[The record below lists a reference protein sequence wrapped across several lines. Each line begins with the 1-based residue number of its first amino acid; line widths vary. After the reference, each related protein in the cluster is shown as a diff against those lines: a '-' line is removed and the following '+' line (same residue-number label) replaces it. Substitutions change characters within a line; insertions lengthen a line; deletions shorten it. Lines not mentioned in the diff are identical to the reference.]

1 MDRLLLIRLSL
12 VVVVVSIAAPAA
24 AQRLGPGNP
33 SCYEVQNTAPVTVLT
48 HVIMDSGER
57 SVARVASHT
66 RQRHCL
72 GGSPLPDGRVT
83 FRIMSTF
90 GMPLFSCQTLID
102 RPIVVSGY
110 KKDDGSYEY
119 DAKCR

>member
-1 MDRLLLIRLSL
+1 MLRLSL
-12 VVVVVSIAAPAA
+12 VAVLVLLAAPAA

-48 HVIMDSGER
+48 HIIMDSGER
-57 SVARVASHT
+57 SVARVPSSAS
-66 RQRHCL
+66 QRHCIA
-72 GGSPLPDGRVT
+72 GAPLADGRVT

-102 RPIVVSGY
+102 RPIVVSGQ
-110 KKDDGSYEY
+110 KKADGSYEY

>member
-1 MDRLLLIRLSL
+1 MHRLLLSL
-12 VVVVVSIAAPAA
+12 LLLIMASPAG
-24 AQRLGPGNP
+24 AQRLEPGNP

-48 HVIMDSGER
+48 HVLMDSGER
-57 SVARVASHT
+57 SVARVPASA
-66 RQRHCL
+66 RQRHCV
-72 GGSPLPDGRVT
+72 GGAPLPDGRVT

-110 KKDDGSYEY
+110 KKPDGAYEY

>member
-1 MDRLLLIRLSL
+1 MLRLSL
-12 VVVVVSIAAPAA
+12 IAFLAAGFAAPAT
-24 AQRLGPGNP
+24 AQRLGTGNP

-57 SVARVASHT
+57 SVARVPANG
-66 RQRHCL
+66 RDRHCL
-72 GGSPLPDGRVT
+72 GGTPHADGRVT

-90 GMPLFSCQTLID
+90 GMPLFSCQTFID
-102 RPIVVSGY
+102 RPIVVLGG
-110 KKDDGSYEY
+110 KRADGTWEY

>member
-1 MDRLLLIRLSL
+1 MVRLSPIVLAALLL
-12 VVVVVSIAAPAA
+12 ATPAA

-48 HVIMDSGER
+48 HVLMQSGER
-57 SVARVASHT
+57 SVARVPANG
-66 RQRHCL
+66 RDRHCL
-72 GGSPLPDGRVT
+72 GGAPMPDGRIT

-110 KKDDGSYEY
+110 KKPDGSYEY

>member
-1 MDRLLLIRLSL
+1 MIRLSL
-12 VVVVVSIAAPAA
+12 IIVLLLAAGPVS

-48 HVIMDSGER
+48 HVIMQSGER
-57 SVARVASHT
+57 SVARVPANG
-66 RQRHCL
+66 RERHCV
-72 GGSPLPDGRVT
+72 GGALSEGRVT

-102 RPIVVSGY
+102 RPIVVSGH
-110 KKDDGSYEY
+110 KKSDGTYEY

>member
-1 MDRLLLIRLSL
+1 MLRLSL
-12 VVVVVSIAAPAA
+12 ILVALSLAAPAA

-57 SVARVASHT
+57 SVLRVPSNA
-66 RQRHCL
+66 RQRQCV
-72 GGSPLPDGRVT
+72 GGAPLSDGRVT

-110 KKDDGSYEY
+110 KKPDGSYEY